1 MQTISNEQLEKTQA
15 SLSKLSEIHSSEI
28 VDGESHFRSAKRML
42 KGLTAVE
49 IARLIE
55 ASPPKSRRF
64 IWQILDQE
72 FIADIL
78 QELPEEVA
86 GQFATAM
93 DTQRLADLTEELD
106 VDDVADIL
114 QQLPDQVVQEV
125 LASMSVQNRQRVE
138 TVLSYEKDTAGGL
151 MDTDVI
157 TVRPRFT
164 LDVVLRYL
172 RRHEE
177 IPSSTDQLV
186 IVNADNVFLGTLS
199 ISKLLTSDP
208 TITVREVMKTD
219 NDPIPVDM
227 SDSEVAKLF
236 EQNNWISAPVV
247 NEQREVVGRITIDDV
262 VDVIIEDANH
272 SLMSFAGLDEEEETF
287 APLLKTV
294 PRRAIWLGIN
304 LITAVIASAV
314 INLFQDTI
322 EKVVAL
328 AILMPIV
335 ASMGGIAGSQTLTV
349 VIRGIALGQ
358 IGASNSKWLLN
369 REILSSLLNGM
380 LWSTALALLTA
391 WWFDDIKIAV
401 IIAVATII
409 NLLASALGGT
419 LIPLLLKRMSIDP
432 ALAGGVVLTTI
443 TDVVGFVAFLGLATL
458 FYV

>member
-1 MQTISNEQLEKTQA
+1 
-15 SLSKLSEIHSSEI
+15 
-28 VDGESHFRSAKRML
+28 
-42 KGLTAVE
+42 
-49 IARLIE
+49 
-55 ASPPKSRRF
+55 
-64 IWQILDQE
+64 
-72 FIADIL
+72 
-78 QELPEEVA
+78 
-86 GQFATAM
+86 
-93 DTQRLADLTEELD
+93 
-106 VDDVADIL
+106 
-114 QQLPDQVVQEV
+114 
-125 LASMSVQNRQRVE
+125 
-138 TVLSYEKDTAGGL
+138 YEKDTAGGL